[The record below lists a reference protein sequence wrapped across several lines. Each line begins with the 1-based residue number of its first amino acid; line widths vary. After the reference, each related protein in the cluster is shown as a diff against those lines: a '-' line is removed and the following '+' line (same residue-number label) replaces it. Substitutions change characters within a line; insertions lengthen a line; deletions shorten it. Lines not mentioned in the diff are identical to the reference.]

1 METEILIECWDRIK
15 PFIDKKERMEVA
27 DALISVFDGH
37 GLVDGMESIAD
48 TLDGEL
54 RVAVRAHFNID
65 EEGDEDNDSY

>member
-1 METEILIECWDRIK
+1 MDTDFLIECWDRIK

-54 RVAVRAHFNID
+54 RVAVRAHFNMD
-65 EEGDEDNDSY
+65 EDDDNDSY